1 MLEKKLY
8 EDFKEYY
15 DTENYF
21 TFKGNRVH
29 KLRTLKENG
38 IKNND
43 VIVINIYDL

>member
-21 TFKGNRVH
+21 TFKRNRVH